1 MSRRDEY
8 EQKAEAMLAP
18 IVEEAGFELV
28 DVEYVKEGGDWY
40 LRVYIDKDGG
50 VTTDDCETVSRAL
63 SDLLDIEDPISQ
75 SYYLEVSSPGLDRKL
90 SRAQHFA
97 DAIGKEVDIKLY
109 APFEGKKSLSGTL
122 LGYQDGVIAV
132 RLEDEN
138 ELKIEKSKVADI
150 RLSVVI

>member
-1 MSRRDEY
+1 MAKIE
-8 EQKAEAMLAP
+8 KLVWGMAEP
-18 IVEEAGFELV
+18 IALENSCSIY

-50 VTTDDCETVSRAL
+50 VTTDDCVTVSRAL